1 MKGNQMNLLLVSGK
15 LTQFQPAAQ
24 NATGGSLAAVTLVEQ
39 RYSEGERLEIKWY
52 LQVPTYKE
60 QFVQRCIERDWKIT
74 AFVTDIVSFTTPEWT
89 DIGFM
94 AWARIL
100 DIQL

>member
-1 MKGNQMNLLLVSGK
+1 MKGNPMNLLLVSGK
-15 LTQFQPAAQ
+15 LTQFQPASE
-24 NATGGSLAAVTLVEQ
+24 NATGEALAAVTLLEQ
-39 RYSEGERLEIKWY
+39 RYSNGERLEIKWY
-52 LQVPTYKE
+52 LQVPNYKE
-60 QFVQRCIERDWKIT
+60 QFVNRCIERDWKIT
-74 AFVTDIVSFTTPEWT
+74 AFVTDVTSFTAPEWT